1 MFVVG
6 ARTDEIAVGRVGFG
20 RGLTGDLVGA
30 AWIGANVTRTGGG
43 LAGTEG
49 FFVAGASVTRGAMVG
64 EAVNGTAVGL
74 FVVIRDIVGE
84 TVAGNGIGET
94 VVGAGTGVIS
104 GAVVTLDAEAGDPVE
119 SSGHELGGFEDTWH
133 IPCAIHSSYALTL
146 AYTAGVFGL
155 AQPEKEEEM

>member
-1 MFVVG
+1 
-6 ARTDEIAVGRVGFG
+6 VGRVGLG
-20 RGLTGDLVGA
+20 RGLTGALVGGV
-30 AWIGANVTRTGGG
+30 WIGVNVTRTG

-49 FFVAGASVTRGAMVG
+49 FFVAGASVTRGAMAG
-64 EAVNGTAVGL
+64 EAVNGTAIGL

-84 TVAGNGIGET
+84 TVTSGTAVAGNGIGET
-94 VVGAGTGVIS
+94 VVGAGTA

-119 SSGHELGGFEDTWH
+119 SSGSHELGGFEDTWH